1 MSLGWKATSS
11 SSGFDKVRLCL
22 YKAFRL
28 RLAVL
33 GSEKKYYT
41 SVGHVQ
47 VEIHP
52 SSVLHKKLPAAV
64 VYNELVKTTKTYMRG
79 VSVVNEDWVVEESS

>member
-1 MSLGWKATSS
+1 MSLGWKQSCA
-11 SSGFDKVRLCL
+11 SGFDKIRLCIF
-22 YKAFRL
+22 KAFRL

-41 SVGHVQ
+41 NVGHVQ
-47 VEIHP
+47 VDIHP

-64 VYNELVKTTKTYMRG
+64 VYNELVQTTRTYMRG
-79 VSVVNEDWVVEESS
+79 CSVVNEDWIADDS